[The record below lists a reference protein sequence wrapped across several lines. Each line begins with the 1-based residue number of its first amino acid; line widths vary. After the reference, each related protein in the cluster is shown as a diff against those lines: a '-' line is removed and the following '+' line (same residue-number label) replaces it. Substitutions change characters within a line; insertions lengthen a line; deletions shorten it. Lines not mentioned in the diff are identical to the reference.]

1 MKSLFYLTANK
12 GEQAGSLSQ
21 KSSGGEVARY
31 LFALKIILAEKE
43 GLPTLI
49 FDEIDANVGGETAAL
64 VGQKLKA
71 LGKKS
76 QVLAITHFPQV
87 ARFADHHLQIS
98 KKEVKGRTI
107 TEIKPLKSSETEGEL
122 LRMLGGDQLKNF
134 SL

>member
-49 FDEIDANVGGETAAL
+49 FDE
-64 VGQKLKA
+64 KLKA